1 MRRTG
6 DFFAHLGGWIW
17 AHKWKSVGVL
27 ILIAVI
33 LFSVL
38 SPKKPKT
45 PIVFE
50 SVKEGNLKATVL
62 ATGTV
67 TSVTDLALS
76 FPASDILRK
85 LSVVVGDKVKSGTI
99 LATLDNRD
107 ERAAL
112 TSAQGAVASAEAAKQ
127 KLIEGASNEEI
138 KVAQTA
144 VDNAQA
150 ELTQTTKEQN
160 QLVENAHRALLSG
173 GLAAIPVDTKTTIP
187 APTISGT
194 YTSSQEGT
202 YTIDIS
208 STGGGGQFSISG
220 LETGGGL
227 VSTTAPVALGTRGL
241 FIEFPSNFT
250 AVSGTSWTVQI
261 PNTQASVYAA
271 NYNAY
276 QAAIQMRESALVS
289 AQAVV
294 NARQADLALKQADAR
309 PAEIAAAEA
318 DILSAR
324 GKLEAAQVAY
334 DNTLLRAPASGTITA
349 VDVKL
354 GEQVTAQ
361 KPVITLEDVS
371 NIYIEANINE
381 SDIPRVVVGQ
391 KVNVT
396 FDAFGPEKV
405 YDATVSSIDPS
416 STTVSGVVNYKVK
429 ATLADSTGV
438 LPGMTA
444 NMTIVTGEKDTVLY
458 IPKAAIHTDGV
469 GSFVYVV
476 TDQKGN
482 KYERRAVTTGFV
494 GDGNQVE
501 ITTGLTEND
510 RVIVS
515 DISTL

>member
-1 MRRTG
+1 MKTFIFLLSVMITIVSCNQSGKNKKPATADTLTEKKKDTVVVLPRILP
-6 DFFAHLGGWIW
+6 DD
-17 AHKWKSVGVL
+17 SDVGVKKG
-27 ILIAVI
+27 AVFI
-33 LFSVL
+33 YKNRGFELFS
-38 SPKKPKT
+38 
-45 PIVFE
+45 
-50 SVKEGNLKATVL
+50 
-62 ATGTV
+62 
-67 TSVTDLALS
+67 
-76 FPASDILRK
+76 
-85 LSVVVGDKVKSGTI
+85 
-99 LATLDNRD
+99 
-107 ERAAL
+107 
-112 TSAQGAVASAEAAKQ
+112 
-127 KLIEGASNEEI
+127 
-138 KVAQTA
+138 
-144 VDNAQA
+144 
-150 ELTQTTKEQN
+150 
-160 QLVENAHRALLSG
+160 
-173 GLAAIPVDTKTTIP
+173 
-187 APTISGT
+187 
-194 YTSSQEGT
+194 
-202 YTIDIS
+202 
-208 STGGGGQFSISG
+208 GGGGQFSISG

-444 NMTIVTGEKDTVLY
+444 N
-458 IPKAAIHTDGV
+458 
-469 GSFVYVV
+469 
-476 TDQKGN
+476 
-482 KYERRAVTTGFV
+482 
-494 GDGNQVE
+494 
-501 ITTGLTEND
+501 GL
-510 RVIVS
+510 S
-515 DISTL
+515 